1 LPNVSELVSDGLL
14 DRAAPADVGA
24 PAISQLEFLPGW
36 LVYGPVIAQWLALGL
51 WHGDLSLPTA
61 ANPMISTGGLCGERK
76 SAILGLAG
84 GAARQWVAPW
94 TTVVTGQDDVSR
106 ATCAMRDA
114 GLELPVVVKPDIGC
128 NGTGV
133 RLVRDVAALAEALA
147 AFTRG
152 VSLVLQAF
160 IDMPGEAGIFYI
172 RHPDEAAGQ
181 VTSLTLKR
189 PPAVIGNGVS
199 TLRALIDADP
209 RHRRL
214 VDVYGARLGAR
225 LAEIPAAGARVQLV
239 FAGNHCKGSIFANGA
254 AEITAALTAR
264 VDAIAKDIPQFYFGR
279 FDVRFGSLAALRR
292 GEDFSIIEINGVGSE
307 ATHIWDPAT
316 KLRAI
321 WADQLRHY
329 GAAWAIAA
337 ALRQRG
343 ARPSGLRAMWRDWR
357 TQIRLMGSYPVND

>member
-1 LPNVSELVSDGLL
+1 LPNVSELLSDRLL
-14 DRAAPADVGA
+14 DRPASAEADA
-24 PAISQLEFLPGW
+24 PAISPLEFLPGW
-36 LVYGPVIAQWLALGL
+36 LVYAPVVAQWLALGL

-61 ANPMISTGGLCGERK
+61 ANPLISTGGLCGERK

-84 GAARQWVAPW
+84 ETARQWVAPW
-94 TTVVTGQDDVSR
+94 TTLVTGQDDVSR
-106 ATCAMRDA
+106 ASRVMLDA
-114 GLELPVVVKPDIGC
+114 GLALPVVVKPDIGC

-147 AFTRG
+147 AFPRG

-189 PPAVIGNGVS
+189 PPSVVGDGVS

-214 VDVYGARLGAR
+214 IDLYGARLGAR
-225 LAEIPAAGARVQLV
+225 LAEIPAAAERVQLV

-254 AEITAALTAR
+254 AEITTSLTAR

-279 FDVRFGSLAALRR
+279 FDVRFASRAALRR

-316 KLRAI
+316 RLRTI

-337 ALRQRG
+337 ALRKRG
-343 ARPSGLRAMWRDWR
+343 ARPSGLQAMWRDWR
-357 TQIRLMGSYPVND
+357 AQIRLMASYPLND